1 MPKTI
6 KKMYYKCLTF
16 EKLIEASERSALHKT
31 RRRDVILF
39 SMDLETNI
47 SKMLIELKDGS
58 YKMGKYREF
67 VIYEPKERIIKS
79 LPYRDR
85 IVHQWY
91 VEEFVKPYIVPKFIC
106 DSYACIKDKGT
117 HKSKDK
123 VIKYMRRKRRE
134 NPDYYVL
141 KCDIKKFFYSIDK
154 HILYEIMKKHISDKK
169 ILELTYKLIY
179 DDGADVGIPI
189 GNYTSQFFANI
200 YLNELDKY
208 VKETLRY
215 KYYVRYMDDF
225 ILLIDSK
232 EEAREVFKKLE
243 KFVNEKLNLEFN
255 DKSRYYPNKMGV
267 NFCGYRIFNTHVLL
281 RDSFK
286 KRINKRVKVWNKL
299 YRENRLNYK
308 KRLLSYNSFIGHA
321 NHANSLT
328 FKLKTLDN
336 ILDNHDL
343 KIK

>member
-1 MPKTI
+1 MTKTV
-6 KKMYYKCLTF
+6 KKLYYKSLTF
-16 EKLIEASERSALHKT
+16 EKLIQANERAANHKT
-31 RRRDVILF
+31 RRGEVILF
-39 SMDLETNI
+39 SIDLETNI
-47 SKMLIELKDGS
+47 YKLLNELKEGK
-58 YKMGKYREF
+58 YIMGKYREF
-67 VIYEPKERIIKS
+67 VIYEPKERVIKA

-117 HKSKDK
+117 HKAKSK
-123 VIKYMRRKRRE
+123 VIKYMRAKRRE

-141 KCDIKKFFYSIDK
+141 KCDIRKFFYSIDK
-154 HILYEIMKKHISDKK
+154 DILYKIMKRHISDKK
-169 ILELTYKLIY
+169 ILELTYKLIFE
-179 DDGADVGIPI
+179 DGADVGIPI

-208 VKETLRY
+208 VKEELRY

-225 ILLIDSK
+225 VLLLDSK
-232 EEAREVFKKLE
+232 EEAKEIYKILE

-299 YRENRLNYK
+299 VIENRINYK

-321 NHANSLT
+321 NHANSIT
-328 FKLKTLDN
+328 FRLKTLN
-336 ILDNHDL
+336 KIINNGDL
-343 KIK
+343 KLK